1 MKPYPEYKPTG
12 LAWLPEIPKH
22 WKLVR
27 GKNLFKKAN
36 RPVEEGSEVIT
47 CFRDGEVTL
56 RKNRRATGFTESLKE
71 IGYQGIKKGDLVI
84 HVMDAFAGAIGVSD
98 SDGKGTPVYNVCI
111 ARTPDTTN
119 NYYFAYI
126 VRVMAQTG
134 YIQSLYRG
142 IRERSSDFRFEVFAN
157 QPLPFPPADEQAQI
171 VRYLDAMTAKINKLI
186 RAKKRQI
193 ALLQEQKQAII
204 NQAVTRGLD
213 PDVELKDS
221 GIDWLGPIPKQW
233 KLPHLAFFTTKIGSG
248 KTPKGGAEIYQD
260 SGVMFIRSQNVYF
273 NTLQTEDISYI
284 SPEMD
289 ATMSNTRVYYE
300 DVLLNITGGSI
311 GRCCVYR
318 EHMPANVNQHV
329 CIIRCKKSLIIPD
342 YLANVLF
349 SHVGQNSIMFCQ
361 NEGNRESLTFP
372 QIGAFCVP
380 LPDLGEQNDI
390 LKYLAKKTKSI
401 DVAID
406 KINQE
411 IQIFSELKNS
421 YISFVVTGQ
430 VDVRNIAVEEVDPA
444 DLIAET
450 DDDPTG
456 EESPEESEE

>member
-1 MKPYPEYKPTG
+1 MKPYPDYKPTG
-12 LAWLPEIPKH
+12 LAWLPEIPKR

-36 RPVEEGSEVIT
+36 RPVEEGSEIIT

-233 KLPHLAFFTTKIGSG
+233 QIVRMKNLFSFINRGTTPDYIEDRSYTKVVNQATFS
-248 KTPKGGAEIYQD
+248 KGYWDETQ
-260 SGVMFIRSQNVYF
+260 IRF
-273 NTLQTEDISYI
+273 
-284 SPEMD
+284 
-289 ATMSNTRVYYE
+289 TRVSPDIARGLLKQN
-300 DVLLNITGGSI
+300 DVLLASTGG
-311 GRCCVYR
+311 GVLGKVYLFIQNGTYIADSHVTILR
-318 EHMPANVNQHV
+318 TQRKDVSPAYFFALLSTMYDFINAKLAKGSTNQTELQKDLLCSLVVPFPDIETQNVIVDFLDQKIN
-329 CIIRCKKSLIIPD
+329 IINLLIQQYQKIIEQYAEYKNSLI
-342 YLANVLF
+342 A
-349 SHVGQNSIMFCQ
+349 
-361 NEGNRESLTFP
+361 
-372 QIGAFCVP
+372 A
-380 LPDLGEQNDI
+380 
-390 LKYLAKKTKSI
+390 
-401 DVAID
+401 
-406 KINQE
+406 
-411 IQIFSELKNS
+411 
-421 YISFVVTGQ
+421 VVTGK
-430 VDVRNIAVEEVDPA
+430 VDVRNIAVEAVSAE
-444 DLIAET
+444 DLT
-450 DDDPTG
+450 PSDDPDES
-456 EESPEESEE
+456 EEQDSPVSEESEE

>member
-1 MKPYPEYKPTG
+1 MKPYSEYKPTG

-27 GKNLFKKAN
+27 GKNLFKKVN

-111 ARTPDTTN
+111 ARAPDTTN

-157 QPLPFPPADEQAQI
+157 QTLPFPPADEQAQI

-204 NQAVTRGLD
+204 TQAVTRGLD

-221 GIDWLGPIPKQW
+221 GIDWLGPIPKHWTQN
-233 KLPHLAFFTTKIGSG
+233 KVGHFYKSVLGKMLASTPSSNNDSYEKYLCAKDVHFSG
-248 KTPKGGAEIYQD
+248 IDLSDLKQMWFSPEEKKKYMLQKGDLLIVEGGA
-260 SGVMFIRSQNVYF
+260 G
-273 NTLQTEDISYI
+273 
-284 SPEMD
+284 
-289 ATMSNTRVYYE
+289 A
-300 DVLLNITGGSI
+300 GGSAVFN
-311 GRCCVYR
+311 GYEEPVY
-318 EHMPANVNQHV
+318 
-329 CIIRCKKSLIIPD
+329 I
-342 YLANVLF
+342 
-349 SHVGQNSIMFCQ
+349 QNSIHLLRPQ
-361 NEGNRESLTFP
+361 NSKNVVKFLYYWLYSLIGRKYIDFACNKATIPHYTGDKLFETP
-372 QIGAFCVP
+372 FLFIPLEEQKQIVAFLDNACEKYNKAISN
-380 LPDLGEQNDI
+380 LND
-390 LKYLAKKTKSI
+390 
-401 DVAID
+401 
-406 KINQE
+406 E
-411 IQIFSELKNS
+411 ISHITEYKNS
-421 YISFVVTGQ
+421 LNSSVVTGQ
-430 VDVRNIAVEEVDPA
+430 VDVRNIAVEKVDPA

-456 EESPEESEE
+456 EESLEESEE

>member
-233 KLPHLAFFTTKIGSG
+233 KTCRCRYLFKEKNNRSETGNEVHLSMSQRHGLIPDSKLAERCILSETYVGG
-248 KTPKGGAEIYQD
+248 KLCLEDDLVLNRLKAHLGVFSLAQQ
-260 SGVMFIRSQNVYF
+260 SGVVSPDYTVLQVYKSKILPQYSELVLKSQSCRRELQLRVRGIVEGFWRLYTDDF
-273 NTLQTEDISYI
+273 NEISLPLPSLREQQKI
-284 SPEMD
+284 L
-289 ATMSNTRVYYE
+289 A
-300 DVLLNITGGSI
+300 SI
-311 GRCCVYR
+311 LD
-318 EHMPANVNQHV
+318 
-329 CIIRCKKSLIIPD
+329 KSEKINLIIQQ
-342 YLANVLF
+342 
-349 SHVGQNSIMFCQ
+349 G
-361 NEGNRESLTFP
+361 REKISLLT
-372 QIGAFCVP
+372 
-380 LPDLGEQNDI
+380 E
-390 LKYLAKKTKSI
+390 Y
-401 DVAID
+401 
-406 KINQE
+406 
-411 IQIFSELKNS
+411 KNAL
-421 YISFVVTGQ
+421 IAAVVTGK
-430 VDVRNIAVEEVDPA
+430 VDVRNIAVEAVSAE
-444 DLIAET
+444 DLT
-450 DDDPTG
+450 PSDDPDES
-456 EESPEESEE
+456 EEQDSTIPEESEE

>member
-1 MKPYPEYKPTG
+1 MKPYPDYKPTG

-22 WKLVR
+22 WTTRKIKYIFRERSEKGYPDEPLLAATQNHGVIPKNLYGARTVEAQKDLHLLKLVR
-27 GKNLFKKAN
+27 VGDF
-36 RPVEEGSEVIT
+36 VIS
-47 CFRDGEVTL
+47 L
-56 RKNRRATGFTESLKE
+56 RSFQGGIEYAY
-71 IGYQGIKKGDLVI
+71 YQGII
-84 HVMDAFAGAIGVSD
+84 SPAYTIMIPD
-98 SDGKGTPVYNVCI
+98 SCLIDSGYFRYLAKSPNFI
-111 ARTPDTTN
+111 ALL
-119 NYYFAYI
+119 
-126 VRVMAQTG
+126 QTCVT
-134 YIQSLYRG
+134 G
-142 IRERSSDFRFEVFAN
+142 IREGQNIDYSTLRRHCL
-157 QPLPFPPADEQAQI
+157 PLPPADEQAQI